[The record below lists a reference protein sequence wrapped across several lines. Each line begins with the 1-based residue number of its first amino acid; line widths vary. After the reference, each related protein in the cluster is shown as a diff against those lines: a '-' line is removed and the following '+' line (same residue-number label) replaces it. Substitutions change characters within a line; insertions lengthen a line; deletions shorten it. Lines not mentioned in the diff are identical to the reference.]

1 MVLSARFSLPFG
13 IRFMSQKTV
22 AIGADHAG
30 CDLKASLSGVLTDLG
45 FQVIDLGTNGPE
57 SVDYPDFADAVA
69 TALSEGS
76 AQHGVLVCGSGIGM
90 SIGANRHHGIRAAL
104 CHDEETAKLAREHN
118 DANVLVL
125 GARTTDEETAK
136 KCVRVFFS
144 TEFDGGERHARRVA
158 KLA

>member
-1 MVLSARFSLPFG
+1 
-13 IRFMSQKTV
+13 MSQDTV

-30 CDLKASLSGVLTDLG
+30 FKLKSVMITALRALG
-45 FQVIDLGTNGPE
+45 FRVLDLGTNGLD

-69 TALSEGS
+69 KAVSNGL
-76 AQHGVLVCGSGIGM
+76 AQSGVLICGSGIGM
-90 SIGANRHHGIRAAL
+90 SIGANRHAGVRAAL
-104 CHDEETAKLAREHN
+104 CRDEETARLAREHN

-125 GARTTDEETAK
+125 GARLTDEILAGR
-136 KCVRVFFS
+136 CADVFFS

>member
-1 MVLSARFSLPFG
+1 
-13 IRFMSQKTV
+13 MSQKTV

-30 CDLKASLSGVLTDLG
+30 CDLKASLSNVLGDLG
-45 FQVIDLGTNGPE
+45 FDVLDLGTKGPD

-69 TALSEGS
+69 SAIQDGTA
-76 AQHGVLVCGSGIGM
+76 QQGVLVCGSGIGM
-90 SIGANRHHGIRAAL
+90 SIGANRHAGIRAAL
-104 CHDEETAKLAREHN
+104 CHDVETAHLAREHN

-125 GARTTDEETAK
+125 GARTTDEATAK
-136 KCVRVFFS
+136 NCVKEFFS